1 MKNGTILIID
11 KDRFYRELYHDLLS
25 GVGYDVHVYD
35 SDDPATVDLS
45 MIDLIIVEPNRYDGE
60 LGGIFEQV
68 KKLSE
73 KPEVLII
80 TSVSIS
86 SVKSLLTGNGIH
98 STYIRK
104 PFDDSKF
111 LHLVTNIIAQRKLF
125 MEKEKLAKE
134 GMEYLILLEVYK
146 RSSDILS
153 QSSLDNVFKK
163 MMDAVI
169 VELKLTKAM
178 LWFRKDDNTFELLH
192 SFGYESDAY
201 DDAVI
206 LSWKTFPYREAMRD
220 GYCVITG
227 PDGRKV
233 MYLTVQGQ
241 DGQVY
246 ALLRLIKKEKAF
258 TVQDIRVARTLATF
272 GGIAVSNAVKL
283 AQKVSDTLKAGNL
296 PAYSYRYFVEY
307 TANEIK
313 RANRIHG
320 MFSIAVVS
328 IENYRDLIETF
339 GKSYMDDI
347 FIRITN
353 LISEVIRDADT
364 LSVSEHA
371 SMLNLFLPD
380 TDYFGSIITMRRIKN
395 QLKQTLYV
403 TNGSVT
409 KNVEIIIGSAT
420 YPNDGTTAATL
431 LTRAYDMAKRSSTG
445 TIKQI
450 TSMESLGF
458 MEFSDNILSIFKDAQ
473 QTGDDITNAIFVIT
487 RERMLDIVNL
497 LSNDILARPFMRGLV
512 FLGIPAIT
520 KDLKLI
526 KEQYKLY
533 NANTKLYLLGK
544 KQQGD
549 YIDISYAPIMIINED
564 IGNRFFMFNLN
575 EEYAYGFI
583 TNESSGKQFS
593 VFHTSDP
600 IIVEELVAVLQEK
613 YFVQRQI

>member
-45 MIDLIIVEPNRYDGE
+45 MIDLIIFEPNRYDGE
-60 LGGIFEQV
+60 LGGILEQV

-98 STYIRK
+98 FTYIRK

-169 VELKLTKAM
+169 VELKLAKAM
-178 LWFRKDDNTFELLH
+178 LWFRKDDTTFELLH

-201 DDAVI
+201 DDAAI

-220 GYCVITG
+220 GYCVVTG

-258 TVQDIRVARTLATF
+258 TVQDVRVARTLATF

-283 AQKVSDTLKAGNL
+283 TEKVNDTLKAGNL
-296 PAYSYRYFVEY
+296 PAYSYRYFIEY

-458 MEFSDNILSIFKDAQ
+458 MEFSDNILRIFKDAQ

-487 RERMLDIVNL
+487 HERMLDIVNL

-512 FLGIPAIT
+512 FLGLPAIT

-600 IIVEELVAVLQEK
+600 IIVEEMVAVLQEK